1 MAVLVASVDATFGFV
16 TNVTD
21 SDYTFTGQP
30 SGKTLRVQIYAAND
44 AGQAQPSL
52 TVEIVVP

>member
-1 MAVLVASVDATFGFV
+1 MAEFIAPPALPY
-16 TNVTD
+16 
-21 SDYTFTGQP
+21 SDYTFTGLP